1 MEQALVFASIV
12 LGIGVAFELEN
23 LNRVLRS
30 KMVKW
35 HWAQPLFALF
45 VLLTIISYW
54 WAAARNSE
62 GSITLAQFL
71 PIMLALIL
79 LVLLAAVSLPDKVD
93 EKGVDLAQYYQ
104 DNCRYQWILMSLFF
118 WSVNFR
124 WFAEVWQQ
132 GLPFLNFV
140 SVVATDVIAGLL
152 IVAMIFIKRW
162 WMIAI
167 AYCILALGP
176 IVWLGRSLG

>member
-30 KMVKW
+30 KKVKW

-54 WAAARNSE
+54 WAAARNAE

-71 PIMLALIL
+71 PIMLALVL

-93 EKGVDLAQYYQ
+93 DDGVDLAQYYQ
-104 DNCRYQWILMSLFF
+104 DNRRYQWILMSLFF

-124 WFAEVWQQ
+124 WFVEVWQQ
-132 GLPFLNFV
+132 GLHFMDFI
-140 SVVATDVIAGLL
+140 SVVLADVIAGLL
-152 IVAMIFIKRW
+152 IVTMIFIKRW
-162 WMIAI
+162 WMIAV
-167 AYCILALGP
+167 AYCVLALGP